1 MALRGPMVAST
12 ATQTTATTTRAL
24 TTRRLL
30 AETAAVS
37 QQRQ

>member
-1 MALRGPMVAST
+1 MVAST